1 MSHCWQK
8 ALISESSTIKQAL
21 EIINSEALRVAVV
34 VDQDKKLLGM
44 VTDGDIRRGLLNDL
58 VLTDSV
64 AKVMNSNPITAK
76 QGSSKEQLVKLMEQ
90 KQILSV
96 PLLDQENKVV
106 SLETLHSALSKDKYQ
121 NPVFIMAGGFGTRL
135 RPLTN
140 NCPKPMLKVGDKPI
154 LETVINSFI
163 KAGFSNFYISTH
175 YMPEQIKSYFG
186 DGSDLGINISYV
198 HEETPLGT
206 GGALGLL
213 PDDMRQDLPLI
224 MINGDV
230 LTKVD
235 FERLLNFHIENDA
248 DATMC
253 VREYDYQIPYGVIN
267 GEGNK
272 ITSMVEKP
280 IQRFFVNAGI
290 YAVSPRVFQSVDKNQ
305 KIDMPTLLEMHMAK
319 RQKVLMFPIHEY
331 WLDIG
336 RMDDFNRAQ
345 VDFHTLGLD

>member
-1 MSHCWQK
+1 MSHCWSK
-8 ALISESSTIKQAL
+8 TLISESSTIKQAL

-34 VDQDKKLLGM
+34 VDNNQKLLGM
-44 VTDGDIRRGLLNDL
+44 ITDGDIRRGLLNDL
-58 VLTDSV
+58 TLTDKV
-64 AKVMNSNPITAK
+64 TKVMNANSITAY
-76 QGSSKEQLVKLMEQ
+76 QGTSKELLLEVMEQ
-90 KQILSV
+90 KQILSI
-96 PLLDQENKVV
+96 PLLDQDGRVV
-106 SLETLHSALSKDKYQ
+106 GLETLHSALSKEKYQ

-135 RPLTN
+135 RPLTD

-154 LETVINSFI
+154 LETVIKSFI

-175 YMPEQIKSYFG
+175 YMPEQIHDHFG
-186 DGSDLGINISYV
+186 DGSDLGVSISYV
-198 HEETPLGT
+198 HEDTPLGT
-206 GGALGLL
+206 GGAIGLL
-213 PDDMRQDLPLI
+213 PENMSRDLPLI

-235 FERLLNFHIENDA
+235 FQRVLSFHMENDA

-280 IQRFFVNAGI
+280 VQRFFVNAGI
-290 YAVSPRVFQSVDKNQ
+290 YILSPRVIKSVAKNQ
-305 KIDMPTLLEMHMAK
+305 KVDMPTLLEQHMNE

-345 VDFHTLGLD
+345 TDIHTLGLL

>member
-8 ALISESSTIKQAL
+8 TLISESSTIKQAL

-64 AKVMNSNPITAK
+64 TKVMNSKPITAE
-76 QGSSKEQLVKLMEQ
+76 QGASKEHLVEVMEK

-96 PLLDQENKVV
+96 PLLGQDNKVV
-106 SLETLHSALSKDKYQ
+106 GLETLHSALSKDKYQ

-135 RPLTN
+135 KPLTDT
-140 NCPKPMLKVGDKPI
+140 CPKPMLKIGSKPI
-154 LETVINSFI
+154 LETVIRSFI
-163 KAGFSNFYISTH
+163 KAGFQNFYISTH
-175 YMPEQIKSYFG
+175 YMPEQIHNHFG
-186 DGSDLGINISYV
+186 DGSSLGINITYI
-198 HEETPLGT
+198 HEEHPLGT

-213 PDDMRQDLPLI
+213 PNDLPENLPLI

-235 FERLLNFHIENDA
+235 FQRLLEFHEEHQA

-253 VREYDYQIPYGVIN
+253 VREYDYQIPYGVVQ
-267 GEGNK
+267 GKGHK

-280 IQRFFVNAGI
+280 IQHFFVNAGI
-290 YAVSPRVFQSVDKNQ
+290 YVVSPKVIHSVPKNH
-305 KIDMPTLLEMHMAK
+305 KIDMPTLLEQHIDAHNN
-319 RQKVLMFPIHEY
+319 VLMFPIHEY

-345 VDFHTLGLD
+345 TDIQSLGMY

>member
-8 ALISESSTIKQAL
+8 TLISESSTIKQAL

-44 VTDGDIRRGLLNDL
+44 ITDGDIRRGLLNEL

-64 AKVMNSNPITAK
+64 AKVMNSKPITAK
-76 QGSSKEQLVKLMEQ
+76 KGISKEHLVELMEK

-96 PLLDQENKVV
+96 PLLDEDKKVIG
-106 SLETLHSALSKDKYQ
+106 LETLHSALSKDKYL

-135 RPLTN
+135 RPLTDH
-140 NCPKPMLKVGDKPI
+140 CPKPMLKIGGKPI
-154 LETVINSFI
+154 LETVIRNFI
-163 KAGFSNFYISTH
+163 KAGFVNFYISTH
-175 YMPEQIKSYFG
+175 YMPEQIHQHFG
-186 DGSDLGINISYV
+186 DGSDLGVNISYV
-198 HEETPLGT
+198 HEDTPLGT
-206 GGALGLL
+206 GGAIGLL
-213 PDDMRQDLPLI
+213 PEDMPRDLPLI

-235 FERLLNFHIENDA
+235 FQRLLNFHMENNA

-267 GEGNK
+267 GEGNR

-290 YAVSPRVFQSVDKNQ
+290 YVVSPVVIQSVPENYH
-305 KIDMPTLLEMHMAK
+305 IDMPTLLEQHMNK
-319 RQKVLMFPIHEY
+319 RNNVLMFPIHEY

-345 VDFHTLGLD
+345 TDIYTLGIL